1 MKIAAYTAYCGLNDY
16 STIKPYPIYNRY
28 PHYLVSNNENF
39 LETISKSFGF
49 KPILMESEPTAD
61 SNISAKQA
69 KIPKIL
75 PNLFKELMEYDY
87 LLYYD
92 DKIVPNYLE
101 IDSIVRSLELSGAPL
116 GMRSH
121 PTIPNPNVLFDFA
134 ESMYQWRYRCDWE
147 NIVRYISE
155 EIQAGYKLQT
165 SNYFA
170 TGVILR
176 NMKHKNTIPLNELWY
191 EHTMRA
197 GAVCQVSFHFAK
209 QRFEDIMVLPEKII
223 NSWL

>member
-1 MKIAAYTAYCGLNDY
+1 MKLGVYTTYCGLNDY
-16 STIKPYPIYNRY
+16 STIKPYPIYDRY
-28 PHYLVSNNENF
+28 PHYLISNNENY
-39 LETISKSFGF
+39 LDTISKSFGF
-49 KPILMESEPTAD
+49 KPILMSGTPTAD

-75 PNLFKELMEYDY
+75 PHTFSELMEYDY

-92 DKIVPNYLE
+92 DKIVPNLFE
-101 IDSIVRSLELSGAPL
+101 IESIIRSLELNGAPL

-121 PTIPNPNVLFDFA
+121 PTLPNPNVLFDFA

-147 NIVRYISE
+147 NMIEYITE
-155 EIQAGYKLQT
+155 EVEAGFKLSDNQ
-165 SNYFA
+165 YFA

-176 NMKHKNTIPLNELWY
+176 NMKHKDTIALNELWY
-191 EHTMRA
+191 EHTMRS
-197 GAVCQVSFHFAK
+197 GAVCQISFHFAR
-209 QRFEDIMVLPEKII
+209 QRFEDIMILPEKII